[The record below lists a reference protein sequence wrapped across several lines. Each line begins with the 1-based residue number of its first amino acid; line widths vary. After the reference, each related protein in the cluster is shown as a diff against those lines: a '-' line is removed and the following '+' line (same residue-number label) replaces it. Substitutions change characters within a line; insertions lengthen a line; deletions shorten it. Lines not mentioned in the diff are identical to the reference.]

1 MGIKHLNQFLT
12 EKCNNQAIKKMH
24 LSKFSGKKI
33 AVDASI
39 YLYKFMGENRF
50 IEYMYLMISIFKTY
64 EIEPIFIFDG
74 TSPPEK
80 KELLDER
87 KKNKIFAE
95 ENYNKIK
102 KEIESMD
109 NHEDKYEMVN
119 EMEKLKKQFIY
130 IKTSDY
136 KAVKQLMD
144 NSGIQ
149 WIDAPGEADELCAHF
164 MHTGQV
170 YACLSEDMDMFAYGC
185 CRVMRHF
192 SLLKHNVLFYDLEQI
207 LCQLQMNMQEFR
219 QVIVLSGTDYNKEE
233 TTNLYD
239 SIKWFFAY
247 KRSTIMCED
256 EPPTFYEWLSNNTNY
271 IRNMDTLLG
280 TYKMFKHKNIRVD
293 CPNNQKKEN
302 KEPLIELLGHDGFVF
317 IRPS

>member
-109 NHEDKYEMVN
+109 NHEDKCEMVN

-130 IKTSDY
+130 IKPSDY

-256 EPPTFYEWLSNNTNY
+256 ETPTFYEWLSNNTNY
-271 IRNMDTLLG
+271 IRNMDTLQA
-280 TYKMFKHKNIRVD
+280 TYKMFKHKNMMFD
-293 CPNNQKKEN
+293 CPDNKKKEN
-302 KEPLIELLGHDGFVF
+302 KELLIEFLGHDGFVF
-317 IRPS
+317 IPS

>member
-12 EKCNNQAIKKMH
+12 EKCDNHAIKKMH
-24 LSKFSGKKI
+24 LSKFSGKRI

-39 YLYKFMGENRF
+39 YLYRFMGENRF
-50 IEYMYLMISIFKTY
+50 IEYMYLMISIFKEY
-64 EIEPIFIFDG
+64 EIDPIFIFDG
-74 TSPPEK
+74 ASPPEK

-87 KKNKIFAE
+87 RKNKKFAE
-95 ENYNKIK
+95 EKYNKIK
-102 KEIESMD
+102 GEIESAD
-109 NHEDKYEMVN
+109 NEDKCEMLN

-130 IKTSDY
+130 IKESDY
-136 KAVKQLMD
+136 KAVKQLLD
-144 NSGIQ
+144 NSGIH

-219 QVIVLSGTDYNKEE
+219 QVVVLSGTDYNKEE

-239 SIKWFFAY
+239 SIQWFFAY

-293 CPNNQKKEN
+293 CPGNQKKEN
-302 KEPLIELLGHDGFVF
+302 KEQLIELLGHDGFVF

>member
-256 EPPTFYEWLSNNTNY
+256 ETPTFYEWLSNNTNY
-271 IRNMDTLLG
+271 IRNMDTLQA
-280 TYKMFKHKNIRVD
+280 TYKMFKHKNMMFD
-293 CPNNQKKEN
+293 CPDNKKKEN
-302 KEPLIELLGHDGFVF
+302 KELLIEFLGHDGFVF
-317 IRPS
+317 IPS

>member
-256 EPPTFYEWLSNNTNY
+256 ETPTFYEWLSNNTNY
-271 IRNMDTLLG
+271 IRNMETLQA
-280 TYKMFKHKNIRVD
+280 TYKMFKHKNMRVD
-293 CPNNQKKEN
+293 CPDNKKKEN
-302 KEPLIELLGHDGFVF
+302 KELLIEFLGHDGFVF
-317 IRPS
+317 IPS

>member
-12 EKCNNQAIKKMH
+12 EKCDKQAIKKMH

-39 YLYKFMGENRF
+39 YLYRFMGENRF
-50 IEYMYLMISIFKTY
+50 IEYMYLMISIFKKY
-64 EIEPIFIFDG
+64 EIDPIFIFDG
-74 TSPPEK
+74 ASPPEK

-87 KKNKIFAE
+87 RKNKKFAE
-95 ENYNKIK
+95 EKYNKIK
-102 KEIESMD
+102 GDIESVD
-109 NHEDKYEMVN
+109 NHEDKCEMVN

-130 IKTSDY
+130 IKDSDY
-136 KAVKQLMD
+136 KRVKQLLD

-164 MHTGQV
+164 IHTGQV

-207 LCQLQMNMQEFR
+207 LCQLQMNIQEFR

-256 EPPTFYEWLSNNTNY
+256 ETPTFYEWLLNNTNY
-271 IRNMDTLLG
+271 IRNMDTLQS
-280 TYKMFKHKNIRVD
+280 TYKMFKHKNMMFD
-293 CPNNQKKEN
+293 CPDNKKKEN
-302 KEPLIELLGHDGFVF
+302 KELLIDFLGHDGFVF
-317 IRPS
+317 IRPL

>member
-24 LSKFSGKKI
+24 LSKFSGKRI

-39 YLYKFMGENRF
+39 YLYRFMGENRF
-50 IEYMYLMISIFKTY
+50 IEYMYLMISIFKEY
-64 EIEPIFIFDG
+64 EIDPIFIFDG
-74 TSPPEK
+74 ASPPEK

-87 KKNKIFAE
+87 RKNKKFAE
-95 ENYNKIK
+95 EKYNKIK
-102 KEIESMD
+102 EEIESAD
-109 NHEDKYEMVN
+109 NNEEKCEMMN

-130 IKTSDY
+130 IKEGDY
-136 KAVKQLMD
+136 KAVKQLLD
-144 NSGIQ
+144 NSGIH

-219 QVIVLSGTDYNKEE
+219 QVVVLSGTDYNKEE

-247 KRSTIMCED
+247 KRSTVMCED

-271 IRNMDTLLG
+271 IRNMETLLG
-280 TYKMFKHKNIRVD
+280 TYKMFKHKNMMFE

-302 KEPLIELLGHDGFVF
+302 KEPLIELLGQDGFVF